1 MDRLKTHKLIL
12 CAALV
17 MMLVCG
23 IILLADY
30 KSGKTFDSN
39 GWWMGLAAMALIA
52 LSQVTVIIDI
62 KKRGRK

>member
-1 MDRLKTHKLIL
+1 MDRLKTHKLLL

-17 MMLVCG
+17 IMLVWG

-39 GWWMGLAAMALIA
+39 GWWTGLAAMALAA
-52 LSQVTVIIDI
+52 LSQVAVIIDI